1 MDLFLH
7 AAAREARDAGIA
19 KHYLTDPGRD
29 YIARARLHAKAIIM
43 RKGWADI
50 NDIRESC
57 GDPPQA
63 CAPTIMGAVFR
74 SKDFECIG
82 YFPNPRKTCHAR
94 PIARFR
100 LGDAA

>member
-1 MDLFLH
+1 MDLFT
-7 AAAREARDAGIA
+7 AADLRDQGIN
-19 KHYLTDPGRD
+19 KHFRTDPGRD

-43 RKGWADI
+43 NKGWADI
-50 NDIRESC
+50 NDVRASV
-57 GDPPQA
+57 GDPPSS

-94 PIARFR
+94 PIARFT
-100 LGDAA
+100 LAEGA